1 MNQNRAEYLLKQNG
15 MECIMSD
22 VIAELSKTRT
32 LGPVAD
38 LEKHLPA
45 DWWRTLFN
53 SLYLK
58 TDADVAEDNENTVQE
73 VNMIIQA
80 LNLKPEH
87 HILDLCCGQGRHL
100 LELYQR
106 GYTNVI
112 GIDRSR
118 YLIRVAKKRAQQLNC
133 RIRFSEGDAR
143 KIRSK
148 ESSLDCVL
156 LLGNSFGFF
165 ESQEEDIDVLESIM
179 HVLKSEGKLAIDV
192 VNGFWMRNNFEPR
205 SWEWID
211 GNQFVCRERSLS
223 KDGSRI
229 ISREVI
235 VHAERGVIAD
245 QFYAERLYSFE
256 EIKAILEKLQ
266 FTQITQH
273 SDIMPKSSRNQDLGM
288 MGNRMFITAVA
299 PVKKAKIQAL
309 QKTKNMLVLMGD
321 PKLPDTVKRNG
332 QFNEE
337 DLSTI
342 QKLKDALDTLS
353 YSTKFFNSHT
363 LLIDYLRQNKPD
375 FVFNLCDEGFNNIAT
390 QELHVPALLEMLN
403 IPYSGAAP
411 ACLALCYNKAIV
423 RAVAQTM
430 EIPVPL
436 ETYYDPSD
444 QAATIPSIF
453 PALLKPNLG
462 DSSIGITK
470 DAVVHNSE
478 ALVAYLE
485 NLKNLLPNTPILIQ
499 EYLTGNEYSVGV
511 IGNPGNFSILPI
523 LEVDYRN
530 LPANLPKIL
539 GYESK
544 WIPDSPYWDKI
555 HYVQAKL
562 DIDIERQLVDYSTML
577 FERLGCRDYARF
589 DFRADE
595 QGVIKLLEVNPN
607 PGWCWDGKLNLMA
620 NFAGKTYSD
629 LLSMIIEAALERL
642 QV

>member
-1 MNQNRAEYLLKQNG
+1 
-15 MECIMSD
+15 MSD
-22 VIAELSKTRT
+22 VVAEISKTRT

-80 LNLKPEH
+80 LNLKPH
-87 HILDLCCGQGRHL
+87 DHILDLCCGQGRHL

-106 GYTNVI
+106 GYTNVV

-165 ESQEEDIDVLESIM
+165 ESQEEDIDVLESIL

-192 VNGFWMRNNFEPR
+192 VNGVWMRHNFEPR

-256 EIKAILEKLQ
+256 EIKTILEKLQ
-266 FTQITQH
+266 FTRIIQH

-299 PVKKAKIQAL
+299 PIKKAKIQAL
-309 QKTKNMLVLMGD
+309 QKTTNMLVLMGD

-342 QKLKDALDTLS
+342 QKLKDALDTLN

-390 QELHVPALLEMLN
+390 QELHVPALLELLN

-523 LEVDYRN
+523 LEVDFCH
-530 LPANLPKIL
+530 LPSNLPKIL

-562 DIDIERQLVDYSTML
+562 DLDIERQLVDYSTML

>member
-1 MNQNRAEYLLKQNG
+1 
-15 MECIMSD
+15 MSD

>member
-1 MNQNRAEYLLKQNG
+1 
-15 MECIMSD
+15 MSD
-22 VIAELSKTRT
+22 IITEISKNRT
-32 LGPVAD
+32 FGPVAD
-38 LEKHLPA
+38 LEKHLPS
-45 DWWRTLFN
+45 DWWKTLFN

-58 TDADVAEDNENTVQE
+58 TDGDVTEDAENTSHE
-73 VNMIIQA
+73 VNKIIQT
-80 LNLKPEH
+80 LHLKPEH

-100 LELYQR
+100 IELYQR
-106 GYTNVI
+106 GYTNLV

-118 YLIRVAKKRAQQLNC
+118 YLIRVAKKRSQQFSC

-143 KIRSK
+143 NIRLK
-148 ESSLDCVL
+148 ESSLDCAL
-156 LLGNSFGFF
+156 LLGNSFGYF
-165 ESQEEDIDVLESIM
+165 EYQQDDIGVLESIL
-179 HVLKSEGKLAIDV
+179 HVLKSEGKIAIDV
-192 VNGFWMRNNFEPR
+192 VNGNWMRNHFEPR

-211 GNQFVCRERSLS
+211 ENQFVCRERSLS

-245 QFYAERLYSFE
+245 QFYAERLYTFE
-256 EIKAILEKLQ
+256 DIKSILQKLQ
-266 FTQITQH
+266 FTDIIQH
-273 SDIMPKSSRNQDLGM
+273 TDILAKSSRNQDLGM

-299 PVKKAKIQAL
+299 PIKKEKLLIK
-309 QKTKNMLVLMGD
+309 QKTLNMLVLLGD

-342 QKLKDALDTLS
+342 QRLKDALSTLN
-353 YSTKFFNSHT
+353 YSTKYFNNHAM
-363 LLIDYLRQNKPD
+363 LIDYLRQNKPD
-375 FVFNLCDEGFNNIAT
+375 FIFNLCDEGFHNIAT
-390 QELHVPALLEMLN
+390 QELHVAALLEMLH

-423 RAVAQTM
+423 RAVAQSM
-430 EIPVPL
+430 DIPVPL
-436 ETYYDPSD
+436 ETYYNPSD

-470 DAVVHNSE
+470 DAVVNNSE
-478 ALVAYLE
+478 SLVAYLE
-485 NLKNLLPNTPILIQ
+485 NLKTLLPNTPILIQ
-499 EYLTGNEYSVGV
+499 EYLSGNEYSVGV
-511 IGNPGNFSILPI
+511 IGNPGNYHILPI

-530 LPANLPKIL
+530 LPTNLPKIL

-544 WIPDSPYWDKI
+544 WIPESPYWDKI

-562 DIDIERQLVDYSTML
+562 DIDMERQLIDYSTML
-577 FERLGCRDYARF
+577 FERLGCHDYARF
-589 DFRADE
+589 DFRSDE
-595 QGVIKLLEVNPN
+595 HGVIKLLEVNPN

-629 LLSMIIEAALERL
+629 LLNMIIESAIERL
-642 QV
+642 QL

>member
-1 MNQNRAEYLLKQNG
+1 
-15 MECIMSD
+15 MSD
-22 VIAELSKTRT
+22 AVAEISKTRT

-58 TDADVAEDNENTVQE
+58 TDADVAEDHENTVQE
-73 VNMIIQA
+73 VHMIIQA
-80 LNLKPEH
+80 LNLKPQD

-165 ESQEEDIDVLESIM
+165 ESQEEDIDVLESIL

-192 VNGFWMRNNFEPR
+192 VNGLWMRNNFEPR

-266 FTQITQH
+266 FSEIIQH

-299 PVKKAKIQAL
+299 PVKKAKLHAQ
-309 QKTKNMLVLMGD
+309 QKTTNMLVLMGD

-342 QKLKDALDTLS
+342 QRLKDALDTLN
-353 YSTKFFNSHT
+353 YSTKYFNSHT

-390 QELHVPALLEMLN
+390 QELHVAALLELLN

-470 DAVVHNSE
+470 DAVVHDSE

-485 NLKNLLPNTPILIQ
+485 NLKTLLPNTPILIQ

-523 LEVDYRN
+523 LEVDYHN
-530 LPANLPKIL
+530 LPTNLPKIL

-562 DIDIERQLVDYSTML
+562 DLEIERQLVDYSTML

-629 LLSMIIEAALERL
+629 LLGMIIEAALERL
-642 QV
+642 QI